1 MAERIQSEELD
12 KILDDVL
19 KAPISTG
26 ETLIVPPQ
34 PRIEIYPHLFAALA
48 DEPAEAEELAAQV
61 VEVTTR
67 VIGALRQNKPFEL
80 DLDDPVNVA
89 LLMSMGPAAIGSIVL
104 PNADGSETGMY
115 AATLAKTSAENATIH
130 FTWLGTNTG
139 TRWEVP
145 PQLDPTQPGQSG
157 NDVLIYLSLAAQS
170 SVQGQHGNTPVPVL
184 DPRHMWNQFMKARQ
198 GEISPHLADRLDNPL
213 LPENK
218 GKRRLLEVTSASKI
232 ILPGEFGP
240 GLLQDPIRQ
249 SRKYGFE
256 ELGFKWT
263 FIPWMMDQNKLH
275 AGIGQLDTLRANLPD
290 AQARA
295 QRMGFAS
302 LIQQGAAET
311 FTNNLKQTGG
321 IV

>member
-1 MAERIQSEELD
+1 MNERIQSDDLD
-12 KILDDVL
+12 KVLGDVL
-19 KAPISTG
+19 KAPVSTG
-26 ETLIVPPQ
+26 EALIIPPM
-34 PRIEIYPHLFAALA
+34 PKLEVYPHLFAALT
-48 DEPAEAEELAAQV
+48 DEPNEAEELAAQV
-61 VEVTTR
+61 AQVTTNALA
-67 VIGALRQNKPFEL
+67 ALRQNRPFEL
-80 DLDDPVNVA
+80 DLDDPINVA

-115 AATLAKTSAENATIH
+115 AATLAETSAENASIH

-145 PQLDPTQPGQSG
+145 PQLDPTKPGQSG
-157 NDVLIYLSLAAQS
+157 NDVLVYLSFATQGSA
-170 SVQGQHGNTPVPVL
+170 QGQHGNSPVPVL

-198 GEISPHLADRLDNPL
+198 GQISPHLADQLDNPL
-213 LPENK
+213 LIQNK

-232 ILPGEFGP
+232 VLPGEFGP

-263 FIPWMMDQNKLH
+263 FIPWMMDQNALH
-275 AGIGQLDTLRANLPD
+275 SGVGQLNTLRANLPD

-302 LIQQGAAET
+302 LIQQGAAEA

-321 IV
+321 MV

>member
-12 KILDDVL
+12 KVLDDVL
-19 KAPISTG
+19 KAPVSTG
-26 ETLIVPPQ
+26 ETLIIPPVPTL
-34 PRIEIYPHLFAALA
+34 EVYPHLFSSLA

-61 VEVTTR
+61 ADVTKNAITT
-67 VIGALRQNKPFEL
+67 LRQNRPFEL
-80 DLDDPVNVA
+80 DLKDPVNIA

-115 AATLAKTSAENATIH
+115 AATLADTSAENATIH

-139 TRWEVP
+139 SRWEVP
-145 PQLDPTQPGQSG
+145 YQLDPTKQGQSG
-157 NDVLIYLSLAAQS
+157 NDVLTYLSFAAQS
-170 SVQGQHGNTPVPVL
+170 STQGQHGNSPVPVL

-198 GEISPHLADRLDNPL
+198 GYISPHLADRLDDPNR
-213 LPENK
+213 PENQ

-232 ILPGEFGP
+232 VLPGEFGP

-256 ELGFKWT
+256 ELGFKWA
-263 FIPWMMDQNKLH
+263 FIPWMMDRNKLH
-275 AGIGQLDTLRANLPD
+275 SGAGQLDTLRANLPD

-302 LIQQGAAET
+302 LIQQGAAQS

-321 IV
+321 FV